1 MESETYKYPIQVC
14 SDRTTKQG
22 QEEQINY
29 QFLTVRGNF
38 EEREELVQWVL
49 ERRPDAIIM
58 ESTGVYWKAIYL
70 ELEEA
75 GLHPELI
82 NPRHFHSAEEGRKT
96 DKTDAKW
103 LANLARLGLD
113 RASFVPEEPMRTLRL
128 FVVATKKLVEGRK
141 ADKNRLTKIL
151 GKLFKNPC
159 FQAELN
165 KIVPF
170 GFSLQRQKMVFFCHQ
185 NSIILLC

>member
-1 MESETYKYPIQVC
+1 
-14 SDRTTKQG
+14 
-22 QEEQINY
+22 
-29 QFLTVRGNF
+29 
-38 EEREELVQWVL
+38 
-49 ERRPDAIIM
+49 M

-103 LANLARLGLD
+103 LANLARLGLY

-151 GKLFKNPC
+151 AWIFKKAAP
-159 FQAELN
+159 LN
-165 KIVPF
+165 
-170 GFSLQRQKMVFFCHQ
+170 GGSRFFHTRPPPHDA
-185 NSIILLC
+185 NRYTENTSIKTPANLDLS